1 MNTRRITNLRITPIA
16 FADPPL
22 LNADGTHE
30 PHVLRAV
37 LELTVEDGR
46 GGHVVGLGE
55 CAGHSWQL
63 DWLELLASELEG
75 ISVFDTNRVKRLVE
89 VLLGGHGAVN
99 TGASAAWRRWADKS
113 TNGESRGPAPIP
125 ASDFDRRRVYSAIE
139 VACLDVQGKLLGVPV
154 ADLLGGRLR
163 DSVPYSAYLFYK
175 LGEHPAVA
183 GRAAITDEWG
193 AALDPEGIVAQAK
206 KMIDEYGFQSIKLK
220 GGVFEPEAEVA
231 AILALRRAFP
241 DHPLR
246 LDPNGAWTVETAV
259 AASNRLTGILEYLE
273 DPVLG
278 LHGMS
283 EVAARTYV
291 PLATNMCVTATE
303 HIRPALEQKSVS
315 IVLADHHYWDGI
327 RGTMSLD
334 AACRAAGFGMSMHS
348 NSHLGISLAAMT
360 HAAAAARISYACDT
374 HYPWGASDDIVQP
387 GPLQFDR
394 GQVMVP
400 DGPGLGVELN
410 QAAVDRLHR
419 QYLKLGREHRND
431 AAYAQRISPDFAREP
446 MSRRTSGSWK
456 LGLETTTTIGP

>member
-1 MNTRRITNLRITPIA
+1 MNTRRISNLRITPIA
-16 FADPPL
+16 FSDPPL
-22 LNADGTHE
+22 LNADGIHE

-89 VLLGGHGAVN
+89 ELLGGHGSVD

-113 TNGESRGPAPIP
+113 ANGESRGSAPIP

-154 ADLLGGRLR
+154 VDLLGGRLQE
-163 DSVPYSAYLFYK
+163 SVPYSAYLFYK
-175 LGEHPAVA
+175 LEEHPALA
-183 GRAAITDEWG
+183 GRAAIKDEWG
-193 AALDPEGIVAQAK
+193 AALDPDGIVAQAE
-206 KMIDEYGFQSIKLK
+206 KMIEEYGFQSIKLK
-220 GGVFEPEAEVA
+220 GGVFGPEAEVA

-278 LHGMS
+278 LQRMS
-283 EVAARTYV
+283 QVAARTSI

-327 RGTMSLD
+327 RGTVALD
-334 AACRAAGFGMSMHS
+334 AACRAVGFGMSMHS

-360 HAAAAARISYACDT
+360 HAAAATEISYACDT
-374 HYPWGASDDIVQP
+374 HYPWGASDDIIQP
-387 GPLQFDR
+387 GPLRFDQ

-410 QAAVDRLHR
+410 RAAVDRLHR
-419 QYLKLGREHRND
+419 AYLQLGREHRND
-431 AAYAQRISPDFAREP
+431 TAYAQRISPGFSPES
-446 MSRRTSGSWK
+446 MSRRT
-456 LGLETTTTIGP
+456 